1 MQTIA
6 VLIYS
11 TNSFNVSLRKPSG
24 QPHCGWRKRNYFI
37 RDKNL
42 NAVKTIY
49 FQDPLAS
56 FIVKKI

>member
-42 NAVKTIY
+42 NAIKTIY
-49 FQDPLAS
+49 F
-56 FIVKKI
+56 